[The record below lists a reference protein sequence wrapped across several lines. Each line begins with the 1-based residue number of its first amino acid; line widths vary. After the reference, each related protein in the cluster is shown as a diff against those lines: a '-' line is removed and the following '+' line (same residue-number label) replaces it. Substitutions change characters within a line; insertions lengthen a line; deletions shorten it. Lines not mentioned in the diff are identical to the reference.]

1 MFHKAFKT
9 NTGNGL
15 GSFLESFYI
24 MEEKKKKEKRRTLLL
39 CAVQRESVFPIPD
52 TKFHYTV
59 EATH

>member
-1 MFHKAFKT
+1 LAAFIKAFTSWKK
-9 NTGNGL
+9 
-15 GSFLESFYI
+15 I
-24 MEEKKKKEKRRTLLL
+24 KKKEKRRTLLL